1 MTSAPTFA
9 STYVSPLL
17 SGPSAVHGAV
27 AGTGPDAPVA
37 AHYGQPV
44 AEQRAL
50 EEGTAVVD
58 LSHRG
63 VVAVSGAERLSWLHI
78 LTSQKLDQGLAPG
91 ASTETLFLDVQGRIE
106 FDCHL
111 VDDGATA
118 WLTVE
123 PGENEALADW
133 LNKMRFA
140 ARVEIADRTGE
151 VVVVGAHGDVPAWD
165 GREDVVRWRDPW
177 PAIGE
182 GGHPYT
188 ADPDP
193 AHHPAAGWAWSEYLV
208 PAAELAGWPD
218 ALPEGLTLAGVF
230 AAEAL
235 RIAALRPRH
244 GVDTDERTIPHE
256 VDLVRTAVHLSKGCY
271 KGQETVARVHNL
283 GHPPRRLAFLQLDGS
298 GHTLPGTGADVV
310 VRPEGGTA
318 EAGTARPVGT
328 LTSAALH
335 HEMGPIALAILKR
348 NTDPEAGLLVREG
361 TAEDGWTFTA
371 AAQETVV
378 SPQAG
383 KAVGRPSGFIR
394 RGGR

>member
-1 MTSAPTFA
+1 MTYT
-9 STYVSPLL
+9 SPLL
-17 SGPSAVHGAV
+17 SGPHAVHGAV
-27 AGTGPDAPVA
+27 AGSGPDAPVA

-50 EEGTAVVD
+50 DTGTAVVD

-63 VVAVSGAERLSWLHI
+63 VVTVSGPERLSWLNV
-78 LTSQKLDQGLAPG
+78 LTSQKLDQGVAPG
-91 ASTETLFLDVQGRIE
+91 TSTETLFLDVQGRIE

-111 VDDGATA
+111 VDDGTTT

-123 PGENEALADW
+123 PGENLGLADW
-133 LNKMRFA
+133 LKKMQFA
-140 ARVEIADRTGE
+140 SRVEITDRTGE
-151 VVVVGAHGDVPAWD
+151 VAVVGTTGDVQAWED
-165 GREDVVRWRDPW
+165 RDDVVRWRDPW
-177 PAIGE
+177 PAIGA
-182 GGHPYT
+182 GGFPYT
-188 ADPDP
+188 DDPDP
-193 AHHPAAGWAWSEYLV
+193 ARHPAADWSWSEYLV
-208 PAAELAGWPD
+208 PAAELTAWPQS
-218 ALPEGLTLAGVF
+218 LPEGLTLAGVL

-256 VDLVRTAVHLSKGCY
+256 VDLVRTAVHLDKGCY
-271 KGQETVARVHNL
+271 KGQETIARVHNL

-298 GHTLPGTGADVV
+298 GHTLPEPGADVI
-310 VRPEGGTA
+310 VRPESGTA
-318 EAGTARPVGT
+318 DAGSARPVGT
-328 LTSAALH
+328 LTSAAQH

-361 TAEDGWTFTA
+361 NAEDGWSFTA
-371 AAQETVV
+371 AAQETIV

-383 KAVGRPSGFIR
+383 KAVGRATGFVR